1 MKLYFIFFINI
12 FFVLN
17 SFSQNNVDGLTV
29 RFIKLSEDYVY
40 PGAGYGRFDS
50 NSPSAADGMIFMNI
64 TIKMKNEGNKDCVFN
79 LDDVYVSTEQDSLYR
94 FYRCYTTE
102 DNSVKIRPQK
112 EMTRAVIV
120 EFPDGMTP
128 KELFIED
135 KRYKLILEKNK

>member
-12 FFVLN
+12 FFISNL
-17 SFSQNNVDGLTV
+17 FSQNNVEGLTI

-50 NSPSAADGMIFMNI
+50 SSPSAADGMIFMNI
-64 TIKMKNEGNKDCVFN
+64 SIKMKNEGNKDCVFN
-79 LDDVYVSTEQDSLYR
+79 LDDAYVSTEQDSLYR
-94 FYRCYTTE
+94 FYRCYRIE

-112 EMTRAVIV
+112 EMTRAVV
-120 EFPDGMTP
+120 VQFPDKMTP

-135 KRYKLILEKNK
+135 KRYKIILEKNK